1 MAKAQ
6 FLSDKILCFIFF
18 QVLYDDLQAQIDQE
32 NEGQEEQEVAEDH
45 EQEQEAQEEQDNK
58 YKEFQQELESK
69 ITFVNTFYRF

>member
-6 FLSDKILCFIFF
+6 FLSDKILCFFF

-32 NEGQEEQEVAEDH
+32 NEGQEEQEEQEVAEDH
-45 EQEQEAQEEQDNK
+45 EQEQDNK

-69 ITFVNTFYRF
+69 LTFVEHI

>member
-1 MAKAQ
+1 M
-6 FLSDKILCFIFF
+6 FYFF

-45 EQEQEAQEEQDNK
+45 EQEQEAQEEPDNK

-69 ITFVNTFYRF
+69 LTFVEHI